1 VVSASDQLRPTLP
14 AVRSSLQRR
23 VGRLRRSSVPIA
35 QTAVAAAIAW
45 QLASLVNPQPFFAPI
60 SAVISVG
67 VASGRRTLRAIEL
80 VLGVAL
86 GIAVA
91 DVIVTVLGTGTL
103 VVALVV
109 ALAMSAALL
118 LGAGNILVNQA
129 AVSAILVATLQPPTS
144 GVSPNRFLDA
154 LIGGG
159 VALLIAQVLFPR
171 DPVKAMARAA
181 QPVVEDLGAALEA
194 TARALR
200 VGDLALAERALEMAR
215 AVDEDLVG
223 FRDSITVARET
234 MPVRPGLRPGER
246 LPLYV
251 EAAQRM
257 EYAVRNTRV
266 LARRAVA
273 SIRRHG
279 PAPPELAEAVELL
292 ARAVRALGLRLAE
305 PGHEVEVRRCA
316 LRAAARATSTLAGDP
331 GLSNVVIA
339 AQVRSTVM
347 DLLRGSGM
355 GDEEARRALQAAT
368 EEGET
373 PTDVAMRTV
382 PRPS

>member
-1 VVSASDQLRPTLP
+1 
-14 AVRSSLQRR
+14 
-23 VGRLRRSSVPIA
+23 
-35 QTAVAAAIAW
+35 
-45 QLASLVNPQPFFAPI
+45 
-60 SAVISVG
+60 
-67 VASGRRTLRAIEL
+67 
-80 VLGVAL
+80 
-86 GIAVA
+86 
-91 DVIVTVLGTGTL
+91 
-103 VVALVV
+103 
-109 ALAMSAALL
+109 
-118 LGAGNILVNQA
+118 
-129 AVSAILVATLQPPTS
+129 
-144 GVSPNRFLDA
+144 
-154 LIGGG
+154 
-159 VALLIAQVLFPR
+159 
-171 DPVKAMARAA
+171 
-181 QPVVEDLGAALEA
+181 
-194 TARALR
+194 
-200 VGDLALAERALEMAR
+200 
-215 AVDEDLVG
+215 
-223 FRDSITVARET
+223 
-234 MPVRPGLRPGER
+234 
-246 LPLYV
+246 
-251 EAAQRM
+251 
-257 EYAVRNTRV
+257 VRNPRV